1 MYRKVLIIIGVLSIV
16 FFFVYKILT
25 TAQYKSQLQKD
36 IAYLPAFQFT
46 NLQNIFFTND
56 SLTKCQSTLL
66 LFFNTTCEHCQYET
80 EQIIKDNASFCN
92 SNVLFIS
99 RQSSNDIR
107 LFDSTYQV
115 SRYPFI
121 KLLRDSIDYSYKIF
135 GINSF
140 PSSIVYNNEGKLV
153 KTFKGETKVEAI
165 ISALQYY
172 GKFKY

>member
-1 MYRKVLIIIGVLSIV
+1 MSRKVLIIIGVLSIV
-16 FFFVYKILT
+16 LFFVYKIVT
-25 TAQYKSQLQKD
+25 TAQYKSQLQKN
-36 IAYLPAFQFT
+36 IASLPAFQFT

-56 SLTKCQSTLL
+56 SLTKSRPTLL

-80 EQIIKDNASFCN
+80 EQIIKNNASFSN

-99 RQSSNDIR
+99 RQSNNDIR

-115 SRYPFI
+115 SKYSFI

-140 PSSIVYNNEGKLV
+140 PSSIVYNTEGKLV
-153 KTFKGETKVEAI
+153 KSFKGETKIEAI
-165 ISALQYY
+165 ISALQ
-172 GKFKY
+172 